1 MRTPSALTLVPLA
14 LACVSEH
21 GPLTNRM
28 SQSTTSYLTRAAR
41 QPVSWQPWGREAFAL
56 AARLNRPV
64 LLYVGADDCRWCVVM
79 DREVYGDP
87 TIGAVIDSLFVPV
100 RVDRDER
107 PDVAQRYEAAVQWLA
122 GLRGY
127 PLTLFLTPDGSAF
140 LGGTYFPA
148 DDPVTGRGMKQ
159 MLPEVARSYREQR
172 RAIDQHAA
180 LVRQLELSRGAVARG
195 ALRPGVIA
203 AAIDTVRDALAVAA
217 RGAGVVGSFVH
228 TQAAALLLAAYARTD
243 DASYLAVARRALDLL
258 VDSAAGAGS
267 PAAGV
272 RDDPP
277 SLVRA
282 GLLRAVA
289 LAWALTAEPRYRDV
303 SRSLLRFLTRD
314 LHEVDRPVFADRD
327 AYVIGSVLDGA
338 AAVDDSAATARGLGA
353 LERLLRRTYVAGRG
367 VRHVPRG
374 DAGRRWLRDQVQ
386 LAGACLAAYN
396 ATGKRRY
403 LAVAED
409 LAAVLERDYADPQG
423 GYRELAPGDPAAPSL
438 ADRTGSALDDLLP
451 GANAWAARVLLGLAE
466 ATGDPQYRRRAE
478 AALGA
483 FASVAPAQGLRAAT
497 YLGAAQQLLAAR

>member
-1 MRTPSALTLVPLA
+1 MGGLGRDRRGQRGDRTPTPRPRHPPGRFARRPERPACAVGIFQAPLTMRTPPPLALVLLA

-56 AARLNRPV
+56 AARLDRPV

-127 PLTLFLTPDGSAF
+127 PL
-140 LGGTYFPA
+140 
-148 DDPVTGRGMKQ
+148 
-159 MLPEVARSYREQR
+159 
-172 RAIDQHAA
+172 
-180 LVRQLELSRGAVARG
+180 
-195 ALRPGVIA
+195 
-203 AAIDTVRDALAVAA
+203 
-217 RGAGVVGSFVH
+217 
-228 TQAAALLLAAYARTD
+228 ALLLAAYARTD
-243 DASYLAVARRALDLL
+243 DTSYLAVARRALDLL
-258 VDSAAGAGS
+258 VDSAAGASS

-289 LAWALTAEPRYRDV
+289 QAWALTAEARYRVV
-303 SRSLLRFLTRD
+303 SGALLRFLTRD
-314 LHEVDRPVFADRD
+314 LGEADRPVFADRD

-338 AAVDDSAATARGLGA
+338 TAVDDSAATARGLA
-353 LERLLRRTYVAGRG
+353 APDRLLRRADVAGRG
-367 VRHVPRG
+367 VRHALRG
-374 DAGRRWLRDQVQ
+374 DAGRSWLRDQVQ
-386 LAGACLAAYN
+386 VAGACLAAYN
-396 ATGKRRY
+396 ATGRRRY

-423 GYRELAPGDPAAPSL
+423 GYRDVAAGDPAVSSL
-438 ADRTGSALDDLLP
+438 ADRTSSVLDDLLP
-451 GANAWAARVLLGLAE
+451 GGNAWAARVLLQLAE
-466 ATGDPQYRRRAE
+466 ATGDAQYRRRAA

-483 FASVAPAQGLRAAT
+483 FAAVAPAQNVRAAT

>member
-1 MRTPSALTLVPLA
+1 MRTPPALTLVLLA

-56 AARLNRPV
+56 AARLDRPV

-180 LVRQLELSRGAVARG
+180 LARQLAVSRGAATRG

-203 AAIDTVRDALAVAA
+203 AAIDTVRDALAAAA
-217 RGAGVVGSFVH
+217 RAAGVLGSFVH

-243 DASYLAVARRALDLL
+243 DTSYLAVARRALDLL
-258 VDSAAGAGS
+258 VDSAAGASS

-289 LAWALTAEPRYRDV
+289 QAWALTAEPRYR
-303 SRSLLRFLTRD
+303 F
-314 LHEVDRPVFADRD
+314 VDRPVFADRD

-338 AAVDDSAATARGLGA
+338 TAVDDSAATARGLAA
-353 LERLLRRTYVAGRG
+353 LDRLLRRTYVAGRG
-367 VRHVPRG
+367 VRHALRG
-374 DAGRRWLRDQVQ
+374 DAGRSWLRDQVQ
-386 LAGACLAAYN
+386 VAGACLAAYN
-396 ATGKRRY
+396 ASGRRRY

-423 GYRELAPGDPAAPSL
+423 GYRDVAAGDPAVSSL
-438 ADRTGSALDDLLP
+438 ADRTSSVLDDLLP
-451 GANAWAARVLLGLAE
+451 GGNAWAARVLLQLAE
-466 ATGDPQYRRRAE
+466 ATGDAQYRRRA
-478 AALGA
+478 AATLGA
-483 FASVAPAQGLRAAT
+483 FAAVAPGQNVRAAT

>member
-1 MRTPSALTLVPLA
+1 
-14 LACVSEH
+14 
-21 GPLTNRM
+21 
-28 SQSTTSYLTRAAR
+28 
-41 QPVSWQPWGREAFAL
+41 
-56 AARLNRPV
+56 
-64 LLYVGADDCRWCVVM
+64 M

-180 LVRQLELSRGAVARG
+180 LVRQLERSRGAVARG
-195 ALRPGVIA
+195 ALRPVVIA
-203 AAIDTVRDALAVAA
+203 AAIDTVREALAVAA

-243 DASYLAVARRALDLL
+243 DASYLPGARRARDLL

-303 SRSLLRFLTRD
+303 SRALLRFLTRD

-338 AAVDDSAATARGLGA
+338 AAVDDSAATARGLAA
-353 LERLLRRTYVAGRG
+353 LDRLLRRTYVAGRCL
-367 VRHVPRG
+367 RHALRG
-374 DAGRRWLRDQVQ
+374 GAGRSWLRGQVQ
-386 LAGACLAAYN
+386 GAGACVAAYH
-396 ATGKRRY
+396 ATGRR
-403 LAVAED
+403 
-409 LAAVLERDYADPQG
+409 RDPAGAG
-423 GYRELAPGDPAAPSL
+423 GLAPRLGRGYA
-438 ADRTGSALDDLLP
+438 GSP
-451 GANAWAARVLLGLAE
+451 GRSPEGAAR
-466 ATGDPQYRRRAE
+466 
-478 AALGA
+478 
-483 FASVAPAQGLRAAT
+483 AP
-497 YLGAAQQLLAAR
+497 

>member
-1 MRTPSALTLVPLA
+1 MGGLGRDRRGQRGDRTPTPRPRHPPGRFARRPERPACAVGIFQAPLTMRTPPPLALVLLA
-14 LACVSEH
+14 LACVAEH
-21 GPLTNRM
+21 GPLTIRM
-28 SQSTTSYLTRAAR
+28 AHATTSYLTRAAR

-180 LVRQLELSRGAVARG
+180 LVRQLELSRGAAARG
-195 ALRPGVIA
+195 ALRPDVIA

-258 VDSAAGAGS
+258 VDSAACRAATR
-267 PAAGV
+267 AAGGCGI
-272 RDDPP
+272 RCKW
-277 SLVRA
+277 R
-282 GLLRAVA
+282 A
-289 LAWALTAEPRYRDV
+289 LA
-303 SRSLLRFLTRD
+303 SRPTTR
-314 LHEVDRPVFADRD
+314 P
-327 AYVIGSVLDGA
+327 GSGA
-338 AAVDDSAATARGLGA
+338 TSRWRRISPPCWSGTTRTRRAATAISPSA
-353 LERLLRRTYVAGRG
+353 IPRRRPWPTAR
-367 VRHVPRG
+367 
-374 DAGRRWLRDQVQ
+374 ARRWTISCPAPTR
-386 LAGACLAAYN
+386 GRHAC
-396 ATGKRRY
+396 
-403 LAVAED
+403 
-409 LAAVLERDYADPQG
+409 
-423 GYRELAPGDPAAPSL
+423 SW
-438 ADRTGSALDDLLP
+438 GSP
-451 GANAWAARVLLGLAE
+451 
-466 ATGDPQYRRRAE
+466 RRRATPSTDGARKRHSGRSRPWRPRRACARRPIWALPSNSSPRAS
-478 AALGA
+478 AAVPFGNA
-483 FASVAPAQGLRAAT
+483 RPWRAAC
-497 YLGAAQQLLAAR
+497 YPS